1 MQVSQGEP
9 MTSVDRELQR
19 EDLALRK
26 SGPQGA
32 TLISGEEDIPD
43 GGGRFTWRLGAVV
56 VVSLIGLALVGIIA
70 VDSHRP
76 SSSQDEHQ
84 IQIGTV
90 GDASFD
96 PLELASEAKPP
107 TSSSAPSQ
115 AQSPAIIM
123 QKAQQPAQ
131 TSVSPPVRMPSPAV
145 ERARDLYRQAVE
157 SPPVLEAFHQGQAK
171 EIATQQTTSTAGA
184 GLLKAPPSPY
194 LVAAGSVVPA
204 VLVTGVSSELP
215 SQIIAQV
222 RENVFDTASG
232 RWLLIPQGTRLLG
245 SFNSPPA
252 YAQTRIQI
260 AWRRLIFPDTASMD
274 LPDMPGTDSAGY
286 AGFKDQVNN
295 HVLKTYGSALLVSL
309 IGAGQAVGQMAAYGQ
324 AGPGYGG
331 YGNPNTS
338 GLSTV
343 TGAAGAGVSQQFG
356 QLGSEQVRRGMLLP
370 PTIDIRPGYQF
381 NVMVTGDLIFP
392 GPYRR

>member
-1 MQVSQGEP
+1 

-19 EDLALRK
+19 KDAALKK
-26 SGPQGA
+26 SGPLRA
-32 TLISGEEDIPD
+32 TSVSGEEELPD
-43 GGGRFTWRLGAVV
+43 GGGRVTWRLGAVIF
-56 VVSLIGLALVGIIA
+56 VSLIGLTVLGIIA
-70 VDSHRP
+70 VDSHHPP
-76 SSSQDEHQ
+76 SSQEEHQ

-96 PLELASEAKPP
+96 PLELASEAKPATP
-107 TSSSAPSQ
+107 PSAASQ
-115 AQSPAIIM
+115 ALPPAIVI

-131 TSVSPPVRMPSPAV
+131 TSVTPSVRMPSAAA

-171 EIATQQTTSTAGA
+171 EIATQQTASAAGV
-184 GLLKAPPSPY
+184 GVLKPPLSPY

-222 RENVFDTASG
+222 RENVFDTATG

-356 QLGSEQVRRGMLLP
+356 QLGTEQVRRGMLLP
-370 PTIDIRPGYQF
+370 PTIEIRPGYQF
-381 NVMVTGDLIFP
+381 NVMVTADLVLP